1 MSRQPTKNQWETL
14 IRRLAAESANVFFTR
29 HARTRM
35 RERHITQMQVLE
47 VLKRGVIRREPEP
60 DLKSGHTQC
69 LRIPR
74 DGGHHSTVMADI
86 VPPSSRTPFHG
97 DGGQRSILKA
107 DTPAVF

>member
-1 MSRQPTKNQWETL
+1 QPTPP
-14 IRRLAAESANVFFTR
+14 AAAFTPR
-29 HARTRM
+29 PPQRFQRFQDAGQALFPRAFTF
-35 RERHITQMQVLE
+35 EAGFYVGQV
-47 VLKRGVIRREPEP
+47 
-60 DLKSGHTQC
+60 
-69 LRIPR
+69 RIPR